1 MPGMLAIRP
10 CQKWKEKTGGGS
22 RVCKLVQRLQ
32 FNVNQFNL
40 RPTWI
45 NSTWEMMSK
54 PSIQL
59 NAEAKLMEL
68 N

>member
-1 MPGMLAIRP
+1 
-10 CQKWKEKTGGGS
+10 
-22 RVCKLVQRLQ
+22 VVQRLQ

-54 PSIQL
+54 PVNSTQCRGQVDGI
-59 NAEAKLMEL
+59 EL
-68 N
+68 IASLHDDAHEQDYLVRQ